1 MKTIVI
7 GGVAGGAGACARLRR
22 NDENMEIVMFERGE
36 YISFANCGLPYY
48 IGDVITDKR
57 KLLVQTIA
65 GFSKRFN
72 VDIRNFSEVIKL
84 DKDLKRVLVKDN
96 AADKEYWE
104 SYDKL
109 VISVGSKPIR
119 PPMPGADLPHVF
131 TLRNIPDTYAIKDYI
146 TERKVK
152 RAVVIGGG
160 YIGIEVAEN
169 IRHLGCEVHVIE
181 ANDHL
186 VATMDKEVTAHL
198 HNHLR
203 EKGLELHLSS
213 KVVEIKPDCVVLDDG
228 TEVAAEFVLMSIGVQ
243 ADTAFLKDSG
253 LEMTARGEIIV
264 DKYLQTNI
272 PNIYAVGDA
281 ISHVA
286 LDGQYKNIP
295 LASPANKQARIVADN
310 VCGKKIAYSGA
321 QGTAILKVF
330 DMVAAVTGDSEKAL
344 IRAGVDYRKSYT
356 YSANHATYYP
366 GSSIM
371 FIKLLYTPQGVIL
384 GAQIVGAEGVDKRI
398 DVLATAVRNKLTVTD
413 LTELEL
419 AYAPP
424 FSAAKDPV
432 NMAGYVAEN
441 VLSGRSKF
449 FYPEDI
455 ERITDDDIIL
465 DIRTQPEFDAG
476 HFEKA
481 VHIPLDQL
489 RENLDKL
496 DRNKKIYICCAIGLR
511 GYVAQRLL
519 TQHGFEKTYNLSGG
533 YELYSALA
541 ADYKK
546 SKAKK

>member
-1 MKTIVI
+1 MKTLVI

-22 NDENMEIVMFERGE
+22 NDENMQIVMLERGE

-57 KLLVQTIA
+57 KLLVQTVA

-72 VDIRNFSEVIKL
+72 VDIRNFSEAIKL
-84 DKDLKRVLVKDN
+84 DKDLKRILIKDHAKN
-96 AADKEYWE
+96 NEYWE

-109 VISVGSKPIR
+109 IISVGSKPIL
-119 PPMPGADLPHVF
+119 PPMPGASLPHVF
-131 TLRNIPDTYAIKDYI
+131 TLRNIPDTYAIKNYL
-146 TERKVK
+146 TENKVQ
-152 RAVVIGGG
+152 RAAVIGGG
-160 YIGIEVAEN
+160 FIGLEVAEN
-169 IRHLGCEVHVIE
+169 LRHLGCEVHVVE

-198 HNHLR
+198 HNHIR
-203 EKGLELHLSS
+203 EKGVQLHLSS
-213 KVVEIKPDCVVLDDG
+213 KVTEITADKILLANG
-228 TEVAAEFVLMSIGVQ
+228 TEIAAEFVLMSIGVQ

-253 LEMTARGEIIV
+253 LDLTTRGEIIV

-272 PNIYAVGDA
+272 LDVFAVGDA
-281 ISHVA
+281 ISHLA
-286 LDGQYKNIP
+286 LDGTYKNIP

-310 VCGKKIAYSGA
+310 ICGKKRIYSGA
-321 QGTAILKVF
+321 QGTAILKAF

-344 IRAGVDYRKSYT
+344 MKSGIEYHKSYT

-366 GSSIM
+366 GSSTM
-371 FIKLLYTPQGVIL
+371 FIKLLYTPKGLLL

-398 DVLATAVRNKLTVTD
+398 DVLATAIRNQLTVAD

-424 FSAAKDPV
+424 FNAAKDPV

-455 ERITDDDIIL
+455 DRITDDDTVL
-465 DIRTQPEFDAG
+465 DIRAQQEFDAG
-476 HFEKA
+476 HFDKA

-511 GYVAQRLL
+511 GYLAQRMLV
-519 TQHGFEKTYNLSGG
+519 QHGFEKTYNLSGG
-533 YELYSALA
+533 FELYSTLLK
-541 ADYKK
+541 DQGKLK
-546 SKAKK
+546 I